1 MTAKY
6 VRHIMDTEYLNAP
19 GGLSG
24 NDDAGQMSAWY
35 LFAGLGFYP
44 VCPGSPE
51 YVLGVPAYE
60 YAVINLENGKKF
72 VIEAPGASYD
82 RYDVDSVTLNGRL
95 LNDFR
100 ITHDDIMNGG
110 TLRFNLK

>member
-1 MTAKY
+1 MA
-6 VRHIMDTEYLNAP
+6 TEYLNSP

-35 LFAGLGFYP
+35 VFAALGFYP
-44 VCPGSPE
+44 DCPGSPE
-51 YVLGVPAYE
+51 YVLGVPLYE
-60 YAVINLENGKKF
+60 QAVINLENGRKF

-82 RYDVDSVTLNGRL
+82 NFEVESVTLNDKP

-100 ITHDDIMNGG
+100 ITHSDIMNGG